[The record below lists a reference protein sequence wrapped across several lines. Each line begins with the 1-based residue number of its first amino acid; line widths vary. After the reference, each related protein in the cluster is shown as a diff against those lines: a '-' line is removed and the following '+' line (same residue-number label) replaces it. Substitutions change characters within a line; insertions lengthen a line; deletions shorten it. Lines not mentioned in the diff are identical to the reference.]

1 MSNHDIDLNVI
12 KYRQAR
18 GYNKCEVS
26 RDGDIDS
33 LILKVDELTEANKD
47 LKEEVED
54 LKEEVENLEDA
65 LEDIK

>member
-47 LKEEVED
+47 LKEEVE
-54 LKEEVENLEDA
+54 NLEDA